1 MPWKKRILI
10 ALSAN
15 MGTSLGDDKFGVSGG
30 KVDLEWCEYGVQGLN
45 RVSVNEYYDTFQS

>member
-1 MPWKKRILI
+1 
-10 ALSAN
+10 